1 MVWEQPWAVLVPLST
16 TKSPAKT
23 HRRDQ
28 PPQGSKPP
36 DTHQPG
42 GRSSPNSPMM
52 AWTRTESCVRRIRVG
67 RLPFLKWGKRHVSAC
82 SGTTAAPSTHTHKG
96 SPCPGPRGLR
106 HPTCLT

>member
-28 PPQGSKPP
+28 TPQGSKPP

-96 SPCPGPRGLR
+96 SPCPGPGGLR